1 MKQSKMQEKSKKI
14 ITQKKWCNE
23 GIHSVDPVRSMK
35 KTLWHQKKPGLAQKP
50 LPCPLLLLY
59 HFQIVN
65 AVSFHAWLNSLCYHR
80 TMLSSYHFQKHWF
93 VQWNML
99 KHNIHTTC
107 PKINVITKRWRNKIR
122 RRQKKSATPKRR
134 AHREF
139 FALYVFYVYQICSP
153 H

>member
-1 MKQSKMQEKSKKI
+1 MVF
-14 ITQKKWCNE
+14 
-23 GIHSVDPVRSMK
+23 GFALAGRLSVLFFHPNYSCS
-35 KTLWHQKKPGLAQKP
+35 PGLVQKP

-59 HFQIVN
+59 HFQTVN
-65 AVSFHAWLNSLCYHR
+65 AVSFYAWLNSLCYRR

-99 KHNIHTTC
+99 KHNIHTKC
-107 PKINVITKRWRNKIR
+107 PKINFITKRWRNEEKIR

-139 FALYVFYVYQICSP
+139 FALYAFLRVANMFAPLIFIC
-153 H
+153 

>member
-1 MKQSKMQEKSKKI
+1 MQI
-14 ITQKKWCNE
+14 VIVF
-23 GIHSVDPVRSMK
+23 GFALAGRLSVPFFHPNYPCS
-35 KTLWHQKKPGLAQKP
+35 PGLVQKP

-59 HFQIVN
+59 HFQTVN
-65 AVSFHAWLNSLCYHR
+65 AVSFYAWINSLCYRR

-99 KHNIHTTC
+99 KHNIHTKC
-107 PKINVITKRWRNKIR
+107 PKINFITKRWRNKIR

-139 FALYVFYVYQICSP
+139 FALYVFYA
-153 H
+153 